1 MTENASLQILFK
13 CPTPAIAFWKC
24 YKTLTFCSLLRR
36 CTIPCACHAKRDLNV
51 QKWSVRGVLCTFFP
65 TTLCG
70 VLVFDSVSRVLRPPP
85 PPANLLQ
92 HTSLSHIIFHTTHLS
107 HTSSSTT
114 ILSTTIFVTHLTHIF
129 VHHSSVSTTIFVT
142 HLTHI
147 SHIPHTSHT
156 HPTIFVTHLCDAAA
170 LCVAW
175 RSVPFA
181 WQAWHLETFT
191 CDLRGRRG
199 TVDTGLGLVARLDR
213 IGRAVTQ
220 RHFAWQARHSATST
234 SHLRGKRGTWR
245 HQTSICV
252 AGVALETLG
261 MVWWRAWTGLVAR

>member
-13 CPTPAIAFWKC
+13 CPTPAIVFWKC
-24 YKTLTFCSLLRR
+24 WKTLTFCSLLRR

-70 VLVFDSVSRVLRPPP
+70 VLVFYSVSRVLHPPP

-92 HTSLSHIIFHTTHLS
+92 HTSLSHIIFHTTHL
-107 HTSSSTT
+107 
-114 ILSTTIFVTHLTHIF
+114 THLF
-129 VHHSSVSTTIFVT
+129 VHHHLCHTSHT
-142 HLTHI
+142 HLCPPLICVH
-147 SHIPHTSHT
+147 HHLCHTSHT
-156 HPTIFVTHLCDAAA
+156 HPTIFVKHLCHAAA

-175 RSVPFA
+175 RSVSCA